1 MPRDRDE
8 EEDDDSDDD
17 DDDADDDDDDDDEE
31 RERLRRRPMLRCDAG
46 SGSYRQRQLGCG
58 SSTQARLIATPA
70 SGSNVKVLP
79 FNMPQKWTIYA
90 AASRTQRMPLLL
102 DAESGEFLWRAAL
115 R

>member
-8 EEDDDSDDD
+8 EEDDDSDDDD

-46 SGSYRQRQLGCG
+46 SGSHRQYWAVAVALR
-58 SSTQARLIATPA
+58 ARLIARHTA
-70 SGSNVKVLP
+70 SGNPKVLP